1 MIIICIIVIIGIVII
16 SNIEVVIR
24 NNIIIIQLVNFFT
37 RIIITM
43 VPFNFGEFKG
53 SFWTSLTFTF
63 GVSQNFEIKLY
74 RR

>member
-24 NNIIIIQLVNFFT
+24 NNIIIIQLVDFFT

-43 VPFNFGEFKG
+43 VPFHFWE
-53 SFWTSLTFTF
+53 SQASIWTSLTFIF